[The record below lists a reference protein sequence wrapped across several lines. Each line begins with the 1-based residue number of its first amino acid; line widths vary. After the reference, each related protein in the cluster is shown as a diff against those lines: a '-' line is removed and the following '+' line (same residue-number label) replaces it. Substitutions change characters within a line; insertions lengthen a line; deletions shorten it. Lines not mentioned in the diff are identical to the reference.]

1 MYAYLFEEKD
11 EQYVLIYL
19 HLDLPTVIK
28 SFNFSVSVANA
39 LTAPPYI
46 LQGIVMILVVRHSDK
61 VRERGY
67 HGAFGGENLTQYLYG
82 LRTHQCLYAAGWQ
95 LLGWIFLRS
104 LPSSAGRGLKYSAA
118 VVVASWPSTHP
129 LNIAWM
135 TENTG
140 YEKKYPYELY
150 L

>member
-1 MYAYLFEEKD
+1 MHTCKLVSLRKN

-67 HGAFGGENLTQYLYG
+67 YGAFGGENLT
-82 LRTHQCLYAAGWQ
+82 
-95 LLGWIFLRS
+95 
-104 LPSSAGRGLKYSAA
+104 
-118 VVVASWPSTHP
+118 
-129 LNIAWM
+129 
-135 TENTG
+135 
-140 YEKKYPYELY
+140 
-150 L
+150 

>member
-1 MYAYLFEEKD
+1 
-11 EQYVLIYL
+11 
-19 HLDLPTVIK
+19 
-28 SFNFSVSVANA
+28 
-39 LTAPPYI
+39 
-46 LQGIVMILVVRHSDK
+46 MILVVRHSDK

-67 HGAFGGENLTQYLYG
+67 HGAFGGENLTQYWYELC
-82 LRTHQCLYAAGWQ
+82 TDQCSYAAGWQ

-140 YEKKYPYELY
+140 YENEHPCDLLYPNSISVEYWEAHSRFRPDNWSMYVALFM
-150 L
+150 